1 MAEAQAIT
9 LSEATM
15 KLINTRAVAQ
25 YAEWKANATDE
36 QKRTG
41 LEKLEKY

>member
-1 MAEAQAIT
+1 MAEAIT

-15 KLINTRAVAQ
+15 ELINARAVEQ

-41 LEKLEKY
+41 LEKLAKY